1 MPATI
6 TEKIEGVL
14 VVKFVDA
21 ELSNETRIREVGNEL
36 VAYLGDPEMKQM
48 LLDFDG
54 DLYGRHLRVSLIEH
68 LRPEKRFD
76 GIAPLKAQIA
86 EDAALA
92 RETLATHGSAPGGIA
107 GLARAGGDKVKQ

>member
-1 MPATI
+1 MRRPASAGGRETI
-6 TEKIEGVL
+6 WRDGVANL
-14 VVKFVDA
+14 GRRPTFGGDD
-21 ELSNETRIREVGNEL
+21 LILEVHIF
-36 VAYLGDPEMKQM
+36 
-48 LLDFDG
+48 DFAG

-92 RETLATHGSAPGGIA
+92 REILATHGSALGDTQGSE
-107 GLARAGGDKVKQ
+107 RAGGDKVTQ